1 MNLASVPHKLFC
13 YLLYFMINVCFIV
26 KYGSRVTSYYLLF
39 VFLYGFGVMLLS
51 FLKMESSKKW
61 YVVLLAVIGIIG
73 MFVLQQSIDPMSINV
88 DRWSA
93 IHNFLDKLLQGEYPY
108 AAKTHLDGYG
118 SPFPVWQVFHLPF
131 YFLGNVGL
139 SIIFVFVLFLLSVWN
154 MNNKACFR
162 VLVFLFMSPA
172 FWYEVAVR
180 SDILTNFLFCCTIM
194 NLLYLRQITLE
205 KNTYFIAIICGL
217 LLSTRISVAVP
228 LAVMFFKSFC
238 SLPWLKKF
246 GFLLTAL
253 LVFALTFVPFL
264 FYEQGEML
272 FFFQY
277 NPFILQTRQ
286 GNLIMFILL
295 IPIGIYFSM
304 NWTNYV
310 RCMEYSAYMLGLLV
324 LLTYISTFINNK
336 DWTFQGF
343 YDITYLNM
351 MLPFLVMALQ
361 EKLMP
366 GKMYRHTGNNLV
378 KIIKK

>member
-1 MNLASVPHKLFC
+1 
-13 YLLYFMINVCFIV
+13 MINVCFIV

-205 KNTYFIAIICGL
+205 KNTYFISEVSL
-217 LLSTRISVAVP
+217 FVFTPIS
-228 LAVMFFKSFC
+228 S
-238 SLPWLKKF
+238 
-246 GFLLTAL
+246 GFI
-253 LVFALTFVPFL
+253 FAL
-264 FYEQGEML
+264 
-272 FFFQY
+272 
-277 NPFILQTRQ
+277 
-286 GNLIMFILL
+286 
-295 IPIGIYFSM
+295 S
-304 NWTNYV
+304 
-310 RCMEYSAYMLGLLV
+310 
-324 LLTYISTFINNK
+324 
-336 DWTFQGF
+336 
-343 YDITYLNM
+343 ITYSTV
-351 MLPFLVMALQ
+351 FSIV
-361 EKLMP
+361 
-366 GKMYRHTGNNLV
+366 
-378 KIIKK
+378 

>member
-1 MNLASVPHKLFC
+1 
-13 YLLYFMINVCFIV
+13 MINVCFIV

-139 SIIFVFVLFLLSVWN
+139 SIIFVFVFFLLSVWN

>member
-1 MNLASVPHKLFC
+1 
-13 YLLYFMINVCFIV
+13 
-26 KYGSRVTSYYLLF
+26 
-39 VFLYGFGVMLLS
+39 MLS
-51 FLKMESSKKW
+51 SLKMGSSKKW
-61 YVVLLAVIGIIG
+61 HVVLLTVIGIIG

-108 AAKTHLDGYG
+108 AAKTHLNGYG

-162 VLVFLFMSPA
+162 VIVFLFMSPA

-205 KNTYFIAIICGL
+205 KNTYFVAIICGL

-246 GFLLTAL
+246 GFLLTVL

-286 GNLIMFILL
+286 GNLIMFLFL

-361 EKLMP
+361 EKLIFR
-366 GKMYRHTGNNLV
+366 KVYRRTEN
-378 KIIKK
+378 IS